1 MYRPTQLKKIW
12 LRDLTRAR
20 VRKIS
25 RAKSAVIH
33 FFEKLNL
40 KKILKMLK
48 SPNFTIDTT
57 HQAIRVTHKISD

>member
-33 FFEKLNL
+33 FDTADTAAVKNL
-40 KKILKMLK
+40 
-48 SPNFTIDTT
+48 
-57 HQAIRVTHKISD
+57 

>member
-33 FFEKLNL
+33 LVESLL
-40 KKILKMLK
+40 V
-48 SPNFTIDTT
+48 TISLRFVHLFWNTGT
-57 HQAIRVTHKISD
+57 CS